1 MRILIADD
9 HSIVRRGL
17 KDILREEFPFA
28 EIVGVADA
36 AALLMKIGKE
46 TWDIVISD
54 LSMPGRT
61 ALEVLPEIKQQVPN
75 LPVLILSMYPED
87 QYAIR
92 ALKAGASGYLNKDL
106 APDELINAVR
116 RVLSGRKYITSSIA
130 EKLADFSISDERKSA
145 HEQLSDRE
153 FEVMKM
159 LAMGKSVSDIALLFH
174 LSVTTISTYR
184 ARILKKMHIKT
195 NADLTQYAITHHFN
209 YRKWNQPALILI
221 RLRSRL

>member
-28 EIVGVADA
+28 EITEVGDA
-36 AALLMKIGKE
+36 GALMFKITRE
-46 TWDIVISD
+46 SWDIVISD

-61 ALEVLPEIKQQVPN
+61 ALDVLPEIKQLYPK
-75 LPVLILSMYPED
+75 LPVLILSIYPEE

-92 ALKAGASGYLNKDL
+92 ALKAGAAGYLNKDL

-116 RVLSGRKYITSSIA
+116 RVVSGRKYITTSVA
-130 EKLADFSISDERKSA
+130 EKLADFGSETKA
-145 HEQLSDRE
+145 THEQLSDRE
-153 FEVMKM
+153 FEVMKL
-159 LAMGKSVSDIALLFH
+159 LAAGESVSEIGVMFH
-174 LSVTTISTYR
+174 LSTTTISTYR

-195 NADLTQYAITHHFN
+195 NADLTQYAITH
-209 YRKWNQPALILI
+209 QLI
-221 RLRSRL
+221 

>member
-17 KDILREEFPFA
+17 KDILRDEFPFS
-28 EIVGVADA
+28 EIIEVSDA
-36 AALLMKIGKE
+36 ASMMLKIVKE
-46 TWDIVISD
+46 SWDIVISD

-61 ALEVLPEIKQQVPN
+61 ALDVLPEIKQHNPK
-75 LPVLILSMYPED
+75 LPVLILSIYPEE

-116 RVLSGRKYITSSIA
+116 RVLSGRKYITSSVA
-130 EKLADFSISDERKSA
+130 EKLADFNSKGKTA

-153 FEVMKM
+153 FEVLKL
-159 LAMGKSVSDIALLFH
+159 LAAGKSVSEISVMFH
-174 LSVTTISTYR
+174 LGATTISTYR
-184 ARILKKMHIKT
+184 ARILKKLQLKT
-195 NADLTQYAITHHFN
+195 NADIIQYAITH
-209 YRKWNQPALILI
+209 QLI
-221 RLRSRL
+221 